1 MEHKVYLQD
10 AKEMD
15 ALSILAKISK
25 NSHLF
30 DHFVGLALKGLIFTE
45 IFLSYLG
52 IIYDITSKLS
62 QRSQKK
68 TFSFC

>member
-25 NSHLF
+25 NS
-30 DHFVGLALKGLIFTE
+30 LAKTDSRFISKYIIQTLLNWNV
-45 IFLSYLG
+45 YL
-52 IIYDITSKLS
+52 TH
-62 QRSQKK
+62 
-68 TFSFC
+68 